1 MAHLTINT
9 KTLAALDQDSP
20 VTMINFLRYRDI
32 AHFQDRDEPPC
43 TGLEAY
49 QRYAAKAV
57 ALVESMGASVRLV
70 SAAAASVCAPEGE
83 SWDDIIIVD
92 YPSIRSFIGMAD
104 SPEYQSFCYL
114 REAALADTRLIAC
127 QGNASFA
134 TPVEQ

>member
-32 AHFQDRDEPPC
+32 AHFQNREELPC

-49 QRYAAKAV
+49 QRYAAKALT
-57 ALVESMGASVRLV
+57 LVESMGASVRLV
-70 SAAAASVCAPEGE
+70 SAAAAVCAPEGE

-92 YPSIRSFIGMAD
+92 YPSVRSFIGMAD
-104 SPEYQSFCYL
+104 STEYQSFCYL

-134 TPVEQ
+134 LPVEQ